1 MKRWQVLL
9 DLVCDVA
16 QYLNTDVDVSQ
27 SEQKS
32 SKKAVENKSEINEG
46 TGEGEDTRDLNVI
59 SDLLKQHE
67 KLQKTQEEDLK
78 IMNSFLDSLANLSDD
93 EA

>member
-1 MKRWQVLL
+1 MKK
-9 DLVCDVA
+9 
-16 QYLNTDVDVSQ
+16 LNLIANFIVDVIQ
-27 SEQKS
+27 ILNEEVQDSETQKGT
-32 SKKAVENKSEINEG
+32 KKAVEDKVKQ
-46 TGEGEDTRDLNVI
+46 EDTRDLNVI

-67 KLQKTQEEDLK
+67 KLQKTSEEDLK

>member
-9 DLVCDVA
+9 DLLVDVS
-16 QYLNTDVDVSQ
+16 QYLNTDVSQ

-32 SKKAVENKSEINEG
+32 SKKVVENKSEINEG
-46 TGEGEDTRDLNVI
+46 TDEVEDTRDLNVI

-67 KLQKTQEEDLK
+67 KLQKTSDEDLK

>member
-1 MKRWQVLL
+1 MKRWQVIL
-9 DLVCDVA
+9 DLVCDIA
-16 QYLNTDVDVSQ
+16 QYLNTDVSQ

-46 TGEGEDTRDLNVI
+46 TGEEDTRDLNVI

-67 KLQKTQEEDLK
+67 KLQKTSEEDLK
-78 IMNSFLDSLANLSDD
+78 IMNSFLDSLTKSDD
-93 EA
+93 DA

>member
-1 MKRWQVLL
+1 MKRWQVIL

-16 QYLNTDVDVSQ
+16 QYLMTDVSQ

-32 SKKAVENKSEINEG
+32 SKKAVENKYETNEG
-46 TGEGEDTRDLNVI
+46 TGEEVRDLNVI

-67 KLQKTQEEDLK
+67 KLQKTSEEDLK
-78 IMNSFLDSLANLSDD
+78 IMNSFLDSLTNLSDN
-93 EA
+93 EV

>member
-1 MKRWQVLL
+1 MKKLNLIANFIV
-9 DLVCDVA
+9 DVI
-16 QYLNTDVDVSQ
+16 QILNEDVSQ

-32 SKKAVENKSEINEG
+32 SKKAVENKSEINEE
-46 TGEGEDTRDLNVI
+46 TGEEDTRDLNVI

-67 KLQKTQEEDLK
+67 KLQKTSEEDLK
-78 IMNSFLDSLANLSDD
+78 IMNSFLDSLVNLSDD

>member
-1 MKRWQVLL
+1 MKKVQVIL
-9 DLVCDVA
+9 DLIFEVA
-16 QYLNTDVDVSQ
+16 QYLNTDVSQ

-32 SKKAVENKSEINEG
+32 SKEAVENKSEINKG
-46 TGEGEDTRDLNVI
+46 TGEEDTRDLNVI

-67 KLQKTQEEDLK
+67 KLQKTSEEELK
-78 IMNSFLDSLANLSDD
+78 IMNSFLDSLANSSDD

>member
-1 MKRWQVLL
+1 MKRWQVIL

-16 QYLNTDVDVSQ
+16 QYLNTDVSQ
-27 SEQKS
+27 CEQKS
-32 SKKAVENKSEINEG
+32 SKKAVESEINEG
-46 TGEGEDTRDLNVI
+46 TGEEDTRDLNVI

-67 KLQKTQEEDLK
+67 KLQKTSDEDLK
-78 IMNSFLDSLANLSDD
+78 IMNSFLDSLSNLSDD

>member
-1 MKRWQVLL
+1 MKKWQVIL

-16 QYLNTDVDVSQ
+16 QYLNTEQ

-32 SKKAVENKSEINEG
+32 SSKKAVETEINEG
-46 TGEGEDTRDLNVI
+46 TGEVEEDTRDLNVI

-67 KLQKTQEEDLK
+67 RLQKTSEEELK

>member
-1 MKRWQVLL
+1 MKRWQVIL
-9 DLVCDVA
+9 DLVCDIA
-16 QYLNTDVDVSQ
+16 QYLNTDVSQ

-67 KLQKTQEEDLK
+67 KLQKTSEEDLK
-78 IMNSFLDSLANLSDD
+78 IMNSFLDSLTKFDD
-93 EA
+93 DA

>member
-1 MKRWQVLL
+1 MKRWQVIL

-16 QYLNTDVDVSQ
+16 QYLNTDVSQ

-32 SKKAVENKSEINEG
+32 SSKKAVEPETNER
-46 TGEGEDTRDLNVI
+46 TGEVEEDTRDLNVI

-67 KLQKTQEEDLK
+67 SLQKTSEEDLK

>member
-1 MKRWQVLL
+1 MKRWQVIL

-16 QYLNTDVDVSQ
+16 QYLMTDVSQ

-32 SKKAVENKSEINEG
+32 SKKAVENKYETNEG
-46 TGEGEDTRDLNVI
+46 TGEEEVRDLNVI

-67 KLQKTQEEDLK
+67 KLQKTSEEDLK
-78 IMNSFLDSLANLSDD
+78 IMNSFLDSLANLSDN
-93 EA
+93 EV

>member
-1 MKRWQVLL
+1 MKRWQVIL

-16 QYLNTDVDVSQ
+16 QYLNTDVSQ
-27 SEQKS
+27 SEQ

-46 TGEGEDTRDLNVI
+46 TGEEDTRDLNVI

-67 KLQKTQEEDLK
+67 KLQKTSEEDLK
-78 IMNSFLDSLANLSDD
+78 IMNSF
-93 EA
+93 

>member
-1 MKRWQVLL
+1 MKKWKVLL
-9 DLVCDVA
+9 DLICDVA
-16 QYLNTDVDVSQ
+16 QYLNTDVSQ
-27 SEQKS
+27 ESEQKS
-32 SKKAVENKSEINEG
+32 SKIAVDE
-46 TGEGEDTRDLNVI
+46 EDTRDLNVI

-67 KLQKTQEEDLK
+67 KLQKTSEEELK

>member
-1 MKRWQVLL
+1 MKKWQVIL

-16 QYLNTDVDVSQ
+16 QYLMTDVSQ

-32 SKKAVENKSEINEG
+32 SSKKAVEPEINEG
-46 TGEGEDTRDLNVI
+46 TGEEVRDLNVI

-67 KLQKTQEEDLK
+67 RLQKTSEEDLK

>member
-1 MKRWQVLL
+1 MKKWQVIL

-16 QYLNTDVDVSQ
+16 QYLNTEQ

-32 SKKAVENKSEINEG
+32 SSKKAVETEINEG
-46 TGEGEDTRDLNVI
+46 TGEVEDTRDLNVI

-67 KLQKTQEEDLK
+67 RLQKTSEEELK

>member
-1 MKRWQVLL
+1 MKK
-9 DLVCDVA
+9 
-16 QYLNTDVDVSQ
+16 LNLIANFIVDVIQ
-27 SEQKS
+27 ILNEEVQDSETQKGT
-32 SKKAVENKSEINEG
+32 KKAVEDKVKQEE
-46 TGEGEDTRDLNVI
+46 EDTRDLNVI

-67 KLQKTQEEDLK
+67 KLQKTSEEDLK

>member
-1 MKRWQVLL
+1 MKRWRVIL

-16 QYLNTDVDVSQ
+16 QYLNTDVSQ

-46 TGEGEDTRDLNVI
+46 TGEEDTRDLNVI

-67 KLQKTQEEDLK
+67 KLQKSSSEDLK

-93 EA
+93 DDA

>member
-1 MKRWQVLL
+1 MKKWQVLL
-9 DLVCDVA
+9 DLACDVA
-16 QYLNTDVDVSQ
+16 QYLNTDVSQ
-27 SEQKS
+27 ESEQKS
-32 SKKAVENKSEINEG
+32 SKIAVDE
-46 TGEGEDTRDLNVI
+46 EDTRDLNVI

-67 KLQKTQEEDLK
+67 KLQKTSEEELK

>member
-1 MKRWQVLL
+1 MKKWQVIL

-16 QYLNTDVDVSQ
+16 QYLNTEQ

-32 SKKAVENKSEINEG
+32 SSKKAVETEINEG
-46 TGEGEDTRDLNVI
+46 TGEVEDTRDLNVI

-67 KLQKTQEEDLK
+67 KLQKTSEEELK

>member
-1 MKRWQVLL
+1 MKK
-9 DLVCDVA
+9 
-16 QYLNTDVDVSQ
+16 LNLIANFIVDVIQ
-27 SEQKS
+27 ILNEEVQDSETQKGT
-32 SKKAVENKSEINEG
+32 KKAVEDKVKQG
-46 TGEGEDTRDLNVI
+46 GEEEDTRDLNVI

-67 KLQKTQEEDLK
+67 KLQKTSEEDLK

>member
-1 MKRWQVLL
+1 MKRWQVIL

-16 QYLNTDVDVSQ
+16 QYLNTDVSQ

-32 SKKAVENKSEINEG
+32 SSKKAVEPEINEG
-46 TGEGEDTRDLNVI
+46 TGEVEEDTRDLNVI

-67 KLQKTQEEDLK
+67 SLQKTSEEDLK

>member
-1 MKRWQVLL
+1 MKRWQVIL

-16 QYLNTDVDVSQ
+16 QYLNTDVSQ
-27 SEQKS
+27 SEQ

-46 TGEGEDTRDLNVI
+46 TGEEDTRDLNVI

-67 KLQKTQEEDLK
+67 KLQKTSEEDLK

-93 EA
+93 SDDDA

>member
-1 MKRWQVLL
+1 MKRWQVIL
-9 DLVCDVA
+9 DLICDISE
-16 QYLNTDVDVSQ
+16 YLNSDLSQ

-46 TGEGEDTRDLNVI
+46 TGEEDTRDLNVI

-67 KLQKTQEEDLK
+67 KLQKTSEEDLK

>member
-1 MKRWQVLL
+1 MKRWRVIL
-9 DLVCDVA
+9 DLVCDIA
-16 QYLNTDVDVSQ
+16 QYLNTDVSQ

-67 KLQKTQEEDLK
+67 KLQKTSEEDLK
-78 IMNSFLDSLANLSDD
+78 IMNSFLDSLTKFDD
-93 EA
+93 DA

>member
-1 MKRWQVLL
+1 MKKWQVIL

-16 QYLNTDVDVSQ
+16 QYLNTEQ

-32 SKKAVENKSEINEG
+32 SSKKAVETEINEG
-46 TGEGEDTRDLNVI
+46 TGEVEDTRDLNVI

-67 KLQKTQEEDLK
+67 KLQKTSEEDLK
-78 IMNSFLDSLANLSDD
+78 IMNSFLDSLVDLSDD

>member
-1 MKRWQVLL
+1 MKRWQVIL

-16 QYLNTDVDVSQ
+16 QYLNTDVSQ
-27 SEQKS
+27 SEKS
-32 SKKAVENKSEINEG
+32 SKKAVGNKTEINEE
-46 TGEGEDTRDLNVI
+46 TGEEDTRDLNVI

-67 KLQKTQEEDLK
+67 KLQKTSEEDLK
-78 IMNSFLDSLANLSDD
+78 IMNSFLDNLANLSDD

>member
-1 MKRWQVLL
+1 MKRWQVIL

-16 QYLNTDVDVSQ
+16 QYLMTDVSQ

-32 SKKAVENKSEINEG
+32 SKKAVENKYETNEG
-46 TGEGEDTRDLNVI
+46 TGEEVRDLNVI

-67 KLQKTQEEDLK
+67 KLQKTSEEDLK
-78 IMNSFLDSLANLSDD
+78 IMNSFLDSLANLSDN
-93 EA
+93 EV

>member
-1 MKRWQVLL
+1 MKRWRVIL

-16 QYLNTDVDVSQ
+16 QYLNTDVSQ

-32 SKKAVENKSEINEG
+32 SKKAEINEG
-46 TGEGEDTRDLNVI
+46 TGEEDTRDLNVI

-67 KLQKTQEEDLK
+67 KLQKTSDEDLK
-78 IMNSFLDSLANLSDD
+78 IMNSFLDSLVNLSDD

>member
-1 MKRWQVLL
+1 MKRWQVIL

-16 QYLNTDVDVSQ
+16 QYLNIDVSQ

-32 SKKAVENKSEINEG
+32 SKKAVENKSEINEE
-46 TGEGEDTRDLNVI
+46 TGEEDTRDLNVI

-67 KLQKTQEEDLK
+67 KLQKTSEEDLK
-78 IMNSFLDSLANLSDD
+78 IMNSFLDSLVNLSDD

>member
-1 MKRWQVLL
+1 MKRWRVIL
-9 DLVCDVA
+9 DLVCDIA
-16 QYLNTDVDVSQ
+16 QYLNTDVSQ

-46 TGEGEDTRDLNVI
+46 TGEDTRDLNVI

-67 KLQKTQEEDLK
+67 KLQKTSEEDLK
-78 IMNSFLDSLANLSDD
+78 IMNSFLDSLTKFDD
-93 EA
+93 DA

>member
-1 MKRWQVLL
+1 MKRWRVIL

-16 QYLNTDVDVSQ
+16 QYLMTDVSQ

-32 SKKAVENKSEINEG
+32 SKKAVENKYETNEG
-46 TGEGEDTRDLNVI
+46 TGEEDTRDLNVI

-67 KLQKTQEEDLK
+67 KLQKTSEEDLK